1 MSIYKEG
8 RGTIA
13 IVAAF
18 LIVINVLYAIFLG
31 QYFWPG
37 LVLQAG
43 SIFLMILVLQFFRN
57 PERHIVENEYVVLSA
72 ADGEVVAIEEVDES
86 EYFKTKCLQVSVF
99 MSVWNVHSNRWPISG
114 EVTYF
119 KHHEGKY
126 LIASHPKSSS
136 ENEHT
141 SIAVRHKNGLEVMFR
156 QIAGYVARRIVA
168 PVSVGD
174 TAHQGKK
181 FGFIKFGSRVDHF
194 IPLDSIVR
202 VKIGDKVTAGLS
214 ILADLPKVKKTDSES
229 AEA

>member
-1 MSIYKEG
+1 MSIYREG

-18 LIVINVLYAIFLG
+18 LIVINLLYAIFLG

-114 EVTYF
+114 DVTYF

-141 SIAVRHKNGLEVMFR
+141 SISDRRCRRSRSWCYANRTRAGRTLPADACRERPPCLGDGPRRRRMGLQATRTEFDR
-156 QIAGYVARRIVA
+156 RARRVQVQ
-168 PVSVGD
+168 P
-174 TAHQGKK
+174 
-181 FGFIKFGSRVDHF
+181 RVEGTLRG
-194 IPLDSIVR
+194 PTKNR
-202 VKIGDKVTAGLS
+202 
-214 ILADLPKVKKTDSES
+214 PPR
-229 AEA
+229 